1 MSLTEDEAYDILQLN
16 PNVSKDE
23 IRSAYKRLAL
33 EWHPDK
39 HDVDREE
46 ATRKFQ
52 EISAAYKRLTEPES
66 VGIGVHEMSMEE
78 MFELFSQI
86 FCRQRRQ
93 GTRTFFARPNTYRSY
108 YFSDDD
114 DDDDDASDDDE
125 DTVPANFVGYV
136 EYRKKKRLQRE
147 FKYGHKA
154 PGPVSE
160 KDIEEAEK
168 QFRELLK
175 EEEDEKQKA
184 EKKKAKNRKKKE
196 ASKKRKKEKRAEDQ
210 KGVPMSEEGKSVED
224 EETVELK
231 DKAVNGDDVGDESGA
246 EDVPVWDT
254 TSAFVDRVAQKTG
267 VQSSI
272 PQPDLTSFIKMPKPR
287 EHLPVGVKP
296 KQQLKQAKA
305 TVTTSASASAS
316 ASALTVK
323 GDQQNENSHPLLL
336 KSQQIASRG
345 NELARLHHYNAAVD
359 LFTEAIR
366 LYRDD
371 HRYYANRSFCYD
383 HLQQYDRALKDAVTC
398 IKLSPTWAK
407 GYFRKGRA
415 LIGLLQFSDAEI
427 AFQEVLKLDKQCV
440 DAEHELVRIRVQ
452 QLVDMGFS
460 NKQSEVAIKKHG
472 NVQQALDSLLS
483 GQITLVQ
490 SDRTTPQANGAGPN
504 AVTDQMS
511 TLWIGNLNTSKVTKE
526 DLSNLFSQY
535 GGVMSVRILLER
547 RCGFVTFDSPATA
560 ATAKDTLNGHPLGG
574 KKLVL
579 RYPHHAAPRYERQ
592 KQRRGGMP

>member
-1 MSLTEDEAYDILQLN
+1 MSLTEDEAYDILQLS
-16 PNVSKDE
+16 PDASKDE
-23 IRSAYKRLAL
+23 IRTAYKRLAL

-39 HDVDREE
+39 HNEDREE

-66 VGIGVHEMSMEE
+66 VGIEVREMSMEE

-93 GTRTFFARPNTYRSY
+93 GARTFFARPNTYRRSPY
-108 YFSDDD
+108 YDNFSDD

-136 EYRKKKRLQRE
+136 EYKKKKREQRE
-147 FKYGHKA
+147 AKYGHKP

-160 KDIEEAEK
+160 KQIEDAEK

-175 EEEDEKQKA
+175 EEENEKQKA
-184 EKKKAKNRKKKE
+184 EKKKARNRKKKE
-196 ASKKRKKEKRAEDQ
+196 ASKKRRKEKRAEDQ
-210 KGVPMSEEGKSVED
+210 KGVTESDDKEEGKSVEEAEK
-224 EETVELK
+224 EESLELK
-231 DKAVNGDDVGDESGA
+231 NEAVNGDKGSDGSGA
-246 EDVPVWDT
+246 EDIPVWDT

-287 EHLPVGVKP
+287 EHMPAGVKP
-296 KQQLKQAKA
+296 KHAVAA
-305 TVTTSASASAS
+305 TS
-316 ASALTVK
+316 TVK
-323 GDQQNENSHPLLL
+323 VTQQNENIHPLLL

-345 NELARLHHYNAAVD
+345 NELAQLGHFNAAVD

-383 HLQQYDRALKDAVTC
+383 HLKQYDRALKDAITC
-398 IKLSPTWAK
+398 IKLSPVWAK

-415 LIGLLQFSDAEI
+415 LVGLLQFSDAET
-427 AFQEVLKLDKQCV
+427 AFEEVLKLDKQCA

-460 NKQSEVAIKKHG
+460 HKQSEVAIKKHG
-472 NVQQALDSLLS
+472 NVQLALDSLLS
-483 GQITLVQ
+483 GQITVDH
-490 SDRTTPQANGAGPN
+490 SDRTAPQANGSGPN
-504 AVTDQMS
+504 NALTDQMS
-511 TLWIGNLNTSKVTKE
+511 TLWIGNLNASKVTHD
-526 DLSNLFSQY
+526 DLSNLFSQC
-535 GGVMSVRILLER
+535 GGVTSIRVLPER

-560 ATAKDTLNGHPLGG
+560 ATAMSSLNGHPLGG
-574 KKLVL
+574 KSLVL
-579 RYPHHAAPRYERQ
+579 RYPDNPSSRYERR
-592 KQRRGGMP
+592 KQRSGMA